1 MWKQYI
7 SQVDVSLQEQC
18 QKFVDEIGKDTQLF
32 MELLDSKEKIASY
45 FMDWKKEWYA
55 RNYKNG
61 RWKVL
66 HFISI
71 WIL

>member
-55 RNYKNG
+55 RK
-61 RWKVL
+61 L
-66 HFISI
+66 
-71 WIL
+71 

>member
-18 QKFVDEIGKDTQLF
+18 RKFVDEIGKDTQLF

-45 FMDWKKEWYA
+45 FMD
-55 RNYKNG
+55 
-61 RWKVL
+61 
-66 HFISI
+66 
-71 WIL
+71 

>member
-32 MELLDSKEKIASY
+32 MELLDSKEK
-45 FMDWKKEWYA
+45 
-55 RNYKNG
+55 
-61 RWKVL
+61 
-66 HFISI
+66 
-71 WIL
+71 